1 MMPTTSFL
9 RSDTFG
15 KSFGSGTQGITHTI
29 HRHLPHYVTHP
40 LDYLNQESV
49 LGLQKRMA
57 NLELDI
63 DELKSSES
71 FTLQPAAIKRL
82 EQLLPNFIVSKKDK
96 NGVVQI
102 PDDFWRALKAKI
114 TSEIA
119 VPGSDL
125 LDNESILD
133 AWDAFLRINNGRNK
147 GMNWQIV
154 NDPVSNEELIKG
166 IHRGFLLAKP
176 DIIRL
181 IRDQWEEMESSLTSN
196 LTKTVTQKLR
206 QALPQNPHQ
215 QAVGFTKEQVK
226 EIKAVSK
233 QMFHQLLPA
242 AQLEALAQAQID
254 RNTGRALLRLNH
266 FSAGVGAVVNP
277 IVTSPTYQ
285 FSKERANWL
294 VRTAL
299 YVTGNALPSPH
310 PPAKALTKWDEA
322 GECWCSPA
330 KGSGSGV
337 QLGVLLEN
345 DIYPDEVV
353 IEHIPKT
360 ATLDPGSTP
369 QQMELFAQITASDDD
384 RYRLHKVSNILFPD
398 AEAEHDLD
406 HTWVRIGTWTYNID
420 SPNHVQ
426 NFPVQLTLNSEDIST
441 RQLVVRAANNWG
453 AQGHTC
459 FYRVRVHGDVAK

>member
-1 MMPTTSFL
+1 
-9 RSDTFG
+9 
-15 KSFGSGTQGITHTI
+15 
-29 HRHLPHYVTHP
+29 
-40 LDYLNQESV
+40 
-49 LGLQKRMA
+49 
-57 NLELDI
+57 
-63 DELKSSES
+63 
-71 FTLQPAAIKRL
+71 
-82 EQLLPNFIVSKKDK
+82 
-96 NGVVQI
+96 
-102 PDDFWRALKAKI
+102 
-114 TSEIA
+114 
-119 VPGSDL
+119 
-125 LDNESILD
+125 
-133 AWDAFLRINNGRNK
+133 
-147 GMNWQIV
+147 
-154 NDPVSNEELIKG
+154 
-166 IHRGFLLAKP
+166 
-176 DIIRL
+176 
-181 IRDQWEEMESSLTSN
+181 
-196 LTKTVTQKLR
+196 
-206 QALPQNPHQ
+206 
-215 QAVGFTKEQVK
+215 
-226 EIKAVSK
+226 
-233 QMFHQLLPA
+233 
-242 AQLEALAQAQID
+242 
-254 RNTGRALLRLNH
+254 
-266 FSAGVGAVVNP
+266 
-277 IVTSPTYQ
+277 
-285 FSKERANWL
+285 
-294 VRTAL
+294 
-299 YVTGNALPSPH
+299 VTGNALPSPH